1 MLTIYKRGIIA
12 TLLLIVCVLLL
23 FNNFSTVTY
32 AETSGTGYSSAL
44 DDLQSDADF
53 DTSLYPTNETDY
65 SLQVIQIAESEDGE
79 LLVYVYQPSN
89 GTKDYTATSINISTA
104 INDSLY
110 YKNYKLELLSRD
122 GVFCKYRVKDFVVK
136 DDVLR
141 YYDISSV
148 FRKYDKDVDEGLPEY
163 NENEISEV
171 AFKVAKLFTAVTLD
185 GKVTYSC
192 IESHVIEITDK
203 YVGYIKYSNGFDLCA
218 SSCLAYYVAFDTD
231 LPIDNLYEADLYF
244 VTQDYSYYYRV
255 PNLAQGDKGEEKM
268 TYGDPVENTLTLKY
282 DTVVEHEGGGL
293 FAKKYSW
300 KRIESVDEFIA
311 NEKLTDEGLNDLENK
326 SWVLRFYETDL
337 SFVQNSNS
345 FREESTN
352 VTDLTILRLKFETDG
367 VVYNLGVVDNKQSPG
382 EGQQPDNENTDE
394 WEFPSFGNK
403 DWGKIL
409 GAVLLLIALIIIVV
423 LFAPILPY
431 IIKLVI
437 WLILLPFKLVAS
449 IVKSIAKAIKKSRK
463 KED

>member
-1 MLTIYKRGIIA
+1 MNAIKHHKRIVVTAVAIV
-12 TLLLIVCVLLL
+12 LLLIDVILL
-23 FNNFSTVTY
+23 FCISPSSVY

-53 DTSLYPTNETDY
+53 DISLYPANKNDY
-65 SLQVIQIAESEDGE
+65 SLQVIQIAESKDGE
-79 LLVYVYQPSN
+79 LFVYVYQPSN
-89 GTKDYTATSINISTA
+89 GARDYTASSINISTA

-148 FRKYDKDVDEGLPEY
+148 FRKYDVDVDEGLPEY

-231 LPIDNLYEADLYF
+231 LPIDNLYEADIDF
-244 VTQDYSYYYRV
+244 VTKDYSYYYRV
-255 PNLAQGDKGEEKM
+255 PNLAQGDKGEETM
-268 TYGDPVENTLTLKY
+268 TYDDPVENTLTLKY

-293 FAKKYSW
+293 FANLRTK
-300 KRIESVDEFIA
+300 
-311 NEKLTDEGLNDLENK
+311 DL
-326 SWVLRFYETDL
+326 
-337 SFVQNSNS
+337 
-345 FREESTN
+345 
-352 VTDLTILRLKFETDG
+352 
-367 VVYNLGVVDNKQSPG
+367 
-382 EGQQPDNENTDE
+382 
-394 WEFPSFGNK
+394 
-403 DWGKIL
+403 KIL
-409 GAVLLLIALIIIVV
+409 KIRVG
-423 LFAPILPY
+423 F
-431 IIKLVI
+431 
-437 WLILLPFKLVAS
+437 
-449 IVKSIAKAIKKSRK
+449 
-463 KED
+463 